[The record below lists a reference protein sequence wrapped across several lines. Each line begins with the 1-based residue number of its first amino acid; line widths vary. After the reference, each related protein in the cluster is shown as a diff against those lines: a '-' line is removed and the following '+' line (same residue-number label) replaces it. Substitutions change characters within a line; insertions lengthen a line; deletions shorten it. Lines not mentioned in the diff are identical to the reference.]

1 MKRLILLLCLVSLG
15 GCIMPVIHETEVLL
29 IGSEG
34 VIHAPKINGLPL
46 GYDANVQPGDLIRLD
61 FRPGIDQ
68 YGNPTGFSASKY
80 ELTEVTV
87 KCDLKA
93 AGDTIF
99 RDYAERNTEN
109 IRIWFPGW
117 TAPIELISGLPIP
130 LLPLTGYPWDSCMA
144 IHSMDAWRERESLI
158 SSLSDSAQANL
169 ARYVDTWIA
178 TTGIG
183 LTCQPKSLMQGT
195 PSQMATI
202 TAVGRAEW
210 IEVAFVLPEQDGT
223 YTLDLPGQSPTSKN
237 RITIRIAEHGL
248 YQVIHSDGDVF
259 EFVVPIDWFFV
270 EGTWR
275 IDVGPGGL
283 C

>member
-1 MKRLILLLCLVSLG
+1 
-15 GCIMPVIHETEVLL
+15 MPVIHETEVLL

-34 VIHAPKINGLPL
+34 VIHAPKINGMPL

-61 FRPGIDQ
+61 FRPGFDQ
-68 YGNPTGFSASKY
+68 YGNPTGFNASKY

-99 RDYAERNTEN
+99 RDYVGRNKEN
-109 IRIWFPGW
+109 IRIWFPGY
-117 TAPIELISGLPIP
+117 TAPIEPISGLPIP
-130 LLPLTGYPWDSCMA
+130 FYPLTGYPWDACREDIIPVMA
-144 IHSMDAWRERESLI
+144 
-158 SSLSDSAQANL
+158 
-169 ARYVDTWIA
+169 
-178 TTGIG
+178 G
-183 LTCQPKSLMQGT
+183 
-195 PSQMATI
+195 QMATI

-223 YTLDLPGQSPTSKN
+223 YTLDLPGQAPTSGN

-259 EFVVPIDWFFV
+259 EFVVPIDWFFI